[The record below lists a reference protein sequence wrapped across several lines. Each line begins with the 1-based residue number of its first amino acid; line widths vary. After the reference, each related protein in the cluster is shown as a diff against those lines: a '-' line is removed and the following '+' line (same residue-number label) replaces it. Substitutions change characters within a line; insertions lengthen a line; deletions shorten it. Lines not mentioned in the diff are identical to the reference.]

1 LLVVLL
7 ALFVVVLAN
16 GSSGPAAADV
26 PDVELTPI
34 GTFSL
39 PLYVTSPPGDP
50 SRLFVVERG
59 GRVRV
64 VRNGTVLSTPFIDV
78 SDETS
83 TGGERGLLSI
93 AFAPDY
99 AVSGLVYSYFTLMSG
114 ELALEE
120 HHAAHGSDGTD
131 AGHRQV
137 LRIAHPAPN
146 HNGGQLQFG
155 PDGYLYVGIGD
166 GGAGNAQNAQNTS
179 VLLGKILRIDPRVS
193 GANPY
198 TIPPGQPFAP
208 GVAPEIYAYGLRNP
222 WRFSFDSLT
231 GDLFIADVGEAD
243 REEIDQLPA
252 GQAPG
257 ANLGWDCWEGTHPY
271 AAGNCSVPFVHPVL
285 EYAHDAT
292 HCSISGG
299 YVARDP
305 TVPTLAGRYL
315 YADFCG
321 TGVNAV
327 SVPVGA
333 PPDIV
338 QLGTEPSIAGFG
350 QDSDGRLYVT
360 SLDGGVWR
368 VTGTGA
374 ADKPPV
380 ANFTLSSTTPAV
392 GAMVHLDA
400 SSSTDPDGPII
411 SYSWDTDG
419 DGKADGTGVSMDVS
433 YPTAGARAITLTV
446 GDAVGARSSRAHAV
460 FVGGKTT
467 PPGAN
472 ADALLRATLSAPSR
486 QSLKVVRR
494 RGLLLRFRSDAPAT
508 WTVTATLRRAAT
520 VRATR
525 LQAARG
531 RLAQKTFK
539 AHTGSGTVRL
549 RIPRA
554 RLANMRTVVI
564 RVHARVRAGGQS
576 VQRSLLVRVSARRTT
591 AR

>member
-1 LLVVLL
+1 V
-7 ALFVVVLAN
+7 ALT
-16 GSSGPAAADV
+16 S
-26 PDVELTPI
+26 I
-34 GTFSL
+34 GTFSS
-39 PLYVTSPPGDP
+39 PLSVTSPPGDP
-50 SRLFVVERG
+50 SRVFVVERG

-64 VRNGTVLSTPFIDV
+64 VRAGTVLDTPFIDV

-99 AVSGLVYSYFTLMSG
+99 AVSGLVYSFFTLANGDLMV
-114 ELALEE
+114 AE
-120 HHAAHGSDGTD
+120 HHAAPGGDVTD

-137 LRIAHPAPN
+137 LRIAHPASN

-155 PDGYLYVGIGD
+155 PDGYLYVGVGD
-166 GGAGNAQNAQNTS
+166 GGAGNARNAQNTS

-193 GANPY
+193 GASPY

-208 GVAPEIYAYGLRNP
+208 GAAPEIYAYGLRNP
-222 WRFSFDSLT
+222 WRFSFDRLT
-231 GDLFIADVGEAD
+231 GDLLIGDVGEAH

-257 ANLGWDCWEGTHPY
+257 ANLGWNCWEGAY
-271 AAGNCSVPFVHPVL
+271 AYAPGACGQGSVQPVL

-292 HCSISGG
+292 HCAISGG

-305 TVPTLAGRYL
+305 TVPALAGRYL

-321 TGVNAV
+321 TGVSAV
-327 SVPVGA
+327 SVPVGS

-338 QLGTEPSIAGFG
+338 QLGTVPHIAGLG
-350 QDSDGRLYVT
+350 EDSDGHLYVT

-380 ANFTLSSTTPAV
+380 ANFTLSTTTPAV
-392 GAMVHLDA
+392 GATVHLDA

-411 SYSWDTDG
+411 SYSWDADG
-419 DGKADGTGVSMDVS
+419 DGKADGKGVSMDVS
-433 YPTAGARAITLTV
+433 YSTAGARAVTLTV
-446 GDAVGARSSRAHAV
+446 VDAVGARSSRTHVV
-460 FVGGKTT
+460 FVGGTT
-467 PPGAN
+467 TSSGASAN
-472 ADALLRATLSAPSR
+472 ALLRATLSAPSR
-486 QSLKVVRR
+486 QPLSVVRR
-494 RGLLLRFRSDAPAT
+494 RGLLLRFRSDMPAT

-520 VRATR
+520 LHTTR

-531 RLAQKTFK
+531 RLAQMRFK
-539 AHTGSGTVRL
+539 SHTGSGTVRL

-554 RLANMRTVVI
+554 RLAGMRTLVI
-564 RVHARVRAGGQS
+564 RVHALVQAGGKS
-576 VQRSLLVRVSARRTT
+576 VQRSLFVRVSGRRAT